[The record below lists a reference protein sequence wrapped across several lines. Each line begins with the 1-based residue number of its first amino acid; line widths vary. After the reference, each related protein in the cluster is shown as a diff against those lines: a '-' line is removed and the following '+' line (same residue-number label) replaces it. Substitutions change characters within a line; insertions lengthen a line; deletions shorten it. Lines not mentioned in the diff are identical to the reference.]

1 MNRNQWVTRSR
12 CFVILLW
19 GVMLETSIA
28 FGQEP
33 KAQYGLPTT
42 SSDVSQSPAA
52 NSQPPQWAQEYLA
65 KDPLASKNEIT
76 LNDIQKGVA
85 DEKQQAFIIDRYF
98 DRVSGMSEEDK
109 RSFLKDMMERGSPQ
123 LQRQASRALTRRGE
137 LEEIVKERLTS
148 WLQEENSEARQAAM
162 VGLEHIETGSAGL
175 PEAYWSALWE
185 GLSSQDEKVQAS
197 VAHRILEEGAS
208 AVPGLLKVMQEG
220 TPTARIRAA
229 TLLSRIVGSRTL
241 PADGAFEKPPTP
253 RMTPMEMDRGAS
265 EEPKRK
271 GEIAKP
277 GHQSRWIDEA
287 KPKVVQVYFGTNREM
302 TPAEQPPW
310 SRVLFYP
317 MVAIGMV
324 LACVWSL
331 WPGKSN
337 HKMGCLGISVVA
349 IFLCGSIWA
358 LVLFRSELLDRWRI
372 GTGPRFGGRRDSSN
386 QMYYGICNVS
396 IPPTHKIGEVESP
409 TLGPEDE
416 QEHVVLQ
423 KTETLEADAYFAA
436 IRNRLSTLP
445 KDDRSCFVFIHGFNV
460 TFENAAKRT
469 AQIYYDLQFEGVPIF
484 FSWPSRASIRHYF
497 SDRNEIEFS
506 RYMIKQFLIDVAQRS
521 KADRIHVIAHSMGA
535 DATCRAIAELGDQG
549 RIFDQIILAAPDI
562 DRDVFRTQLAPR
574 LIRTANRTTLYCS
587 KNDWALL
594 ASKTFNDSPRAGD
607 SSQGALVTVGVDTVD
622 ASDIDTDLLGHSYYG
637 DCMPI
642 LRDVQQLILKDLPP
656 EERRLK
662 PWPVDNDL
670 RYWTLILEE
679 LQKRLP
685 PVPSGVIQQETPEV
699 R

>member
-1 MNRNQWVTRSR
+1 MAYRN
-12 CFVILLW
+12 
-19 GVMLETSIA
+19 G
-28 FGQEP
+28 
-33 KAQYGLPTT
+33 
-42 SSDVSQSPAA
+42 AA
-52 NSQPPQWAQEYLA
+52 VW
-65 KDPLASKNEIT
+65 
-76 LNDIQKGVA
+76 
-85 DEKQQAFIIDRYF
+85 
-98 DRVSGMSEEDK
+98 
-109 RSFLKDMMERGSPQ
+109 
-123 LQRQASRALTRRGE
+123 
-137 LEEIVKERLTS
+137 
-148 WLQEENSEARQAAM
+148 
-162 VGLEHIETGSAGL
+162 
-175 PEAYWSALWE
+175 WSA
-185 GLSSQDEKVQAS
+185 
-197 VAHRILEEGAS
+197 
-208 AVPGLLKVMQEG
+208 
-220 TPTARIRAA
+220 
-229 TLLSRIVGSRTL
+229 
-241 PADGAFEKPPTP
+241 
-253 RMTPMEMDRGAS
+253 
-265 EEPKRK
+265 
-271 GEIAKP
+271 
-277 GHQSRWIDEA
+277 
-287 KPKVVQVYFGTNREM
+287 
-302 TPAEQPPW
+302 
-310 SRVLFYP
+310 
-317 MVAIGMV
+317 
-324 LACVWSL
+324 
-331 WPGKSN
+331 
-337 HKMGCLGISVVA
+337 
-349 IFLCGSIWA
+349 
-358 LVLFRSELLDRWRI
+358 
-372 GTGPRFGGRRDSSN
+372 DSSN

-423 KTETLEADAYFAA
+423 KTETLEEDAYFAA